1 MTCKLISIPDPQL
14 IKDPHTRQL
23 LLALRN
29 NVQALATCFEAFSQ
43 TSAGSTTTT
52 NAESVPVRSID
63 QATFSAVSM
72 SGVASTVS
80 QANATDLASVITL
93 ANASKG
99 VINQQA
105 TLIDQLITQH
115 NNLVQDRDA
124 LAAQV
129 KVIQAQLALV
139 VKANNS

>member
-43 TSAGSTTTT
+43 TSASSTTA
-52 NAESVPVRSID
+52 NAESIPARSID
-63 QATFSAVSM
+63 QATFSAVSI
-72 SGVASTVS
+72 SSTASAVS
-80 QANATDLASVITL
+80 QADATDLASVITL

-105 TLIDQLITQH
+105 ILIDQLITQH
-115 NNLVQDRDA
+115 NNLIQDRDA

-129 KVIQAQLALV
+129 KAIQAQLV
-139 VKANNS
+139 QVIKASNS